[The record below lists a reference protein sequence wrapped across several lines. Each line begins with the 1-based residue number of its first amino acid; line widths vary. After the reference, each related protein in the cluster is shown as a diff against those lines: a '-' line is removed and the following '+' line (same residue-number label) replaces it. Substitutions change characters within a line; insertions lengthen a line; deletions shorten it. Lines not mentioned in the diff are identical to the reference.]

1 MRDITVLFISDSTA
15 ITAEKL
21 GTSLLKQFDEIKIW
35 PITIPFVDSMEK
47 VHKAVEQINQIYTAQ
62 NTPPLVFCT
71 LINPE
76 FANILKQSNCQFFD
90 LINTFL
96 PQLEQSLALKAKQ
109 NIGKTHGIE
118 DKSKYDHRISAIDF
132 SLKADDGLASESYK
146 EADIIL
152 VGVSRSGKTPT
163 SIYLSIQYGL
173 KVANYPLI
181 EQDLDN
187 YYLPQILRS
196 HKNKLFG
203 LSIDPE
209 KLHKIRS
216 HRRPGSRYASLTQC
230 QQEVFMAENLFYNE
244 NIPFLKTSN
253 TSIEEISSV
262 IINSLRNKQK
272 SPPV

>member
-21 GTSLLKQFDEIKIW
+21 GTSLLKQFNEIKAW
-35 PITIPFVDSMEK
+35 PITLPFIDSIEK
-47 VHKAVEQINQIYTAQ
+47 VQKAVEQINQIYTAQ
-62 NTPPLVFCT
+62 NTKPLVFAT

-76 FANILKQSNCQFFD
+76 FAAVLKQSKCHFFD

-96 PQLEQSLALKAKQ
+96 PRLEQSLALKAKQ

-118 DKSKYDHRISAIDF
+118 DKGKYDRRISAIDF
-132 SLKADDGLASESYK
+132 SLKADDGLASESYE

-187 YYLPQILRS
+187 YYLPKILRS

-203 LSIDPE
+203 LSIDAQ

-216 HRRPGSRYASLTQC
+216 HRRPNSRYASLTQC
-230 QQEVFMAENLFYNE
+230 EQEIFMAETLFYNE

-253 TSIEEISSV
+253 TSIEEISSA
-262 IINSLRNKQK
+262 IINTLSLRGNKK
-272 SPPV
+272 AH